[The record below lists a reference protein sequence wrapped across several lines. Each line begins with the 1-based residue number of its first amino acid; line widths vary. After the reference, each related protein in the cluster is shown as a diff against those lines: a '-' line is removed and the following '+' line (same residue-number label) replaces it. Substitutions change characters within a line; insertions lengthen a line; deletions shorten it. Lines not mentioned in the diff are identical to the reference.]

1 VRDNGL
7 SFAAAAL
14 ASPDASQAKTDK
26 SGRTSIAITV
36 MDVKVLQ
43 LLVFISLSGFH
54 RGLAKSLLGWLR
66 SQRDQHGLLYSTLN
80 D

>member
-7 SFAAAAL
+7 SFAAAL

-36 MDVKVLQ
+36 MDVKV
-43 LLVFISLSGFH
+43 LVFISLSGFH